1 MVNAVLLTSGLSK
14 KGCRGLQGD
23 ELLRDMVRRQANY
36 CSRTGRR
43 LVILYCQ
50 DGVHTCAQKALD
62 DCEDLKVLVKLI
74 TCFCR
79 DIAVDI
85 VDWGFSF
92 KEKGADSAEKKLD
105 LASIFY
111 FKGFGGG
118 VDELIDIFGRDT
130 TPKMQQLV
138 LQLQN
143 RIMFD
148 GCTRH
153 DGYDDSHRK
162 IPLLAIMVCG
172 AAMLM
177 GNHFPGHTEIQTLNL
192 LGNAWVKYHGGEST
206 CSLAVSNDPN
216 VIQIAPGIATIISF
230 ELGRVQCSCVVAAKK
245 HISDYKAFAA
255 GSQLHLEQVLARHA
269 FHWTYH
275 YYYDQFKGCWFQ
287 WACRSDG
294 LVHFFPD
301 EWA

>member
-43 LVILYCQ
+43 FVILYCQ
-50 DGVHTCAQKALD
+50 DGLHTCAQKALD

-206 CSLAVSNDPN
+206 CSLPVTNDPN

-230 ELGRVQCSCVVAAKK
+230 ELGRVQCSCVVSAKT
-245 HISDYKAFAA
+245 HIYTYEPFAA
-255 GSQLHLEQVLARHA
+255 GSQPHLEQVLARNA
-269 FHWTYH
+269 MVWTVH
-275 YYYDQFKGCWFQ
+275 YYYDEFMSQMRDTGGSRRRQ
-287 WACRSDG
+287 
-294 LVHFFPD
+294 
-301 EWA
+301 